1 MEIVHMHY
9 NERLENTEI
18 SFDLHGKMDL
28 TEDNL
33 RK

>member
-1 MEIVHMHY
+1 MYY

-18 SFDLHGKMDL
+18 IFDLHGKMDL